1 LLIVLTAHEGWEI
14 HHMDVKSVFLNDDLQ
29 EEAYV
34 EQSAGFNIAGKE
46 HKVLKL
52 KNVLYGL
59 HQAPRAWNVKLDDT
73 LLSLGFRRTL
83 SKHTIYVRRND
94 NMQLVVGVYINDFI
108 ITGSNHDNIRSL
120 KEEMTATFKM
130 SDIGLLHY
138 YLDIEVKQSVRSIL
152 QSRCLRDEDFGEE

>member
-1 LLIVLTAHEGWEI
+1 
-14 HHMDVKSVFLNDDLQ
+14 
-29 EEAYV
+29 
-34 EQSAGFNIAGKE
+34 
-46 HKVLKL
+46 
-52 KNVLYGL
+52 
-59 HQAPRAWNVKLDDT
+59 VKLDDT